1 MDSENGGSIAAEG
14 GIPPPPLMPPVP
26 APIPNPNAPPPFL
39 VKTYDMVD
47 DPSSDKIVSWS
58 PTNNSFIVR
67 DPPEFARDLLPKYF
81 KHNNFSSFVRQLNTY
96 GFRKVDPDSWEFANE
111 GFLRG
116 QKHLLRTIP
125 RRKPTHGPSNQ
136 TPEQPHVQKSSVG
149 ACVEVGKFGIGEE
162 VERLKRDK
170 NVLMQEIVRLRQQ
183 QQATDGHMQAMVQQL
198 QGMEQRQQQMMS
210 FLAKAVNSPGF
221 LAQFVQQQHLNESN
235 RQIISKGS
243 KKRRI
248 QQEGPADGQIVK
260 YRPLMNQAAQ
270 AMLTQLI
277 RTDTSKTQLESLNND
292 ANTFLDAS
300 SPNVLD
306 NDNSLCCTSG
316 IRSDSSGG
324 PISGVTFQEVPL
336 TSGQSY
342 FPATSST
349 SSQCEMVTSSLP
361 VGAQELP
368 SAALPQTILG
378 VPQLSSVQEMVSESN
393 SDMGGKGNISS
404 QTEIGLFTDSSLL
417 HVNDEISPKNGDLS
431 IDHELEWNGSLLG
444 EELDPFWGQC
454 QFLFPSRQPFDMEV
468 VDSTSVEE
476 GNQAKLME
484 NVWRN
489 TQHVEYFTEQMGLLG
504 SDTEKV

>member
-1 MDSENGGSIAAEG
+1 MSNGSFSYFAQYFFFSFS
-14 GIPPPPLMPPVP
+14 PPL
-26 APIPNPNAPPPFL
+26 L
-39 VKTYDMVD
+39 GTL
-47 DPSSDKIVSWS
+47 DK
-58 PTNNSFIVR
+58 
-67 DPPEFARDLLPKYF
+67 
-81 KHNNFSSFVRQLNTY
+81 Q

-136 TPEQPHVQKSSVG
+136 PPEQPNVQKSSVG
-149 ACVEVGKFGIGEE
+149 ACVEMGKFGIGEE

-170 NVLMQEIVRLRQQ
+170 NILMQEIVRLRQQ
-183 QQATDGHMQAMVQQL
+183 QQATDGHMQATVQRL

-235 RQIISKGS
+235 RQIISEGS

-248 QQEGPADGQIVK
+248 EQEGPADGQIVK

-270 AMLTQLI
+270 AMLSQLI

-300 SPNVLD
+300 SPNLLD
-306 NDNSLCCTSG
+306 NDNSLRCTSG
-316 IRSDSSGG
+316 VRSDSSGG
-324 PISGVTFQEVPL
+324 PISGVTLQEVPL
-336 TSGQSY
+336 TFGQSY
-342 FPATSST
+342 FPATSCT

-368 SAALPQTILG
+368 SAALTQTILG
-378 VPQLSSVQEMVSESN
+378 VPQLSSLQEMVSESN
-393 SDMGGKGNISS
+393 SDMSGKGNISS
-404 QTEIGLFTDSSLL
+404 QTEIGPFTDSSLL
-417 HVNDEISPKNGDLS
+417 RVNDEISPENGDLS
-431 IDHELEWNGSLLG
+431 IDLELEWNGSLLG
-444 EELDPFWGQC
+444 EELDPFWGQ
-454 QFLFPSRQPFDMEV
+454 FLFPSQQPFDMEV

-484 NVWRN
+484 NVWHN
-489 TQHVEYFTEQMGLLG
+489 TQHVEHLTEQMGLLG